1 MILREPIVCRIG
13 VHFIPE
19 SSIGI
24 MTRER
29 IELCWDKPPSR
40 DPLDFD
46 YYNDATG
53 LIENYE
59 RQGDDGSDD
68 MGFKLGSAV
77 SKYH

>member
-1 MILREPIVCRIG
+1 
-13 VHFIPE
+13 
-19 SSIGI
+19 